1 MVRLTSDNSCG
12 SETSENRGQLVLVAA
27 VLIIVALV
35 PIVFAYLQ
43 LGYDADIEA
52 SGDYADPLA
61 NAERFLGR
69 TVHEAGA
76 NISTDYAWDHRS
88 SAITEVHDR
97 LQPRI
102 LILERSQITEG
113 IAYRVSYNNSA
124 AVAWATRHC
133 PSGPARQFGP
143 CEIDRSV
150 IVQERAGETHV
161 LAVAF
166 DVTITTERGRIE
178 ATVIIPV
185 VE

>member
-1 MVRLTSDNSCG
+1 MTG
-12 SETSENRGQLVLVAA
+12 ENDTDSVMNNKRGQLVLVAA
-27 VLIIVALV
+27 VLIVVALV
-35 PIVFAYLQ
+35 PIAFAYLQ
-43 LGYDADIEA
+43 LGYNADIEA

-61 NAERFLGR
+61 NADRFLSR
-69 TVHEAGA
+69 AVHEAGA
-76 NISTDYAWDHRS
+76 NISTHYVWNHRS
-88 SAITEVHDR
+88 SAVTAVHDR
-97 LQPRI
+97 LQSRI
-102 LILERSQITEG
+102 FVLERSQITEG
-113 IAYRVSYNNSA
+113 IAYRVSYNDSA
-124 AVAWATRHC
+124 AVAWTITHC

-150 IVQERAGETHV
+150 IIQERAGETHV

>member
-1 MVRLTSDNSCG
+1 MIGDNASR
-12 SETSENRGQLVLVAA
+12 SETSRNRGQLVLVAA

-61 NAERFLGR
+61 NAERFLSR
-69 TVHEAGA
+69 AVHETGA
-76 NISTDYAWDHRS
+76 NISTDYTWDRRS
-88 SAITEVHDR
+88 SAVTKVHDR

-102 LILERSQITEG
+102 LVLERSQITEG
-113 IAYRVSYNNSA
+113 TAYRVSYNNSA
-124 AVAWATRHC
+124 AVAWAITHC

-161 LAVAF
+161 LAVAV
-166 DVTITTERGRIE
+166 DVTITTERGQIE
-178 ATVIIPV
+178 ATMIIPI